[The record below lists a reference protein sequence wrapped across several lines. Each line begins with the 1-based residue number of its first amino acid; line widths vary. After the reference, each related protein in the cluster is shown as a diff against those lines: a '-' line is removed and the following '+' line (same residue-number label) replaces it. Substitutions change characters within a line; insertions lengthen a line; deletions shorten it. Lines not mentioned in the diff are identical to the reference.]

1 MANQSNVE
9 AAQSEQA
16 QGRET
21 LPRTNLLSSSPL
33 FVLLAIVGASAE
45 NFVNPELWWQILSG
59 RQMLAAWQPRLHDI
73 YSYTAYG
80 NPMRDDEWLAEVVTT
95 LWYGAAGVWGLLAMK
110 LLLAGA
116 TMACLAYAF
125 AETGA
130 SARVQRLMLIFT
142 ALALAPNMQF
152 RPQLFTFAILAFEM
166 ALLARETYRGHSPM
180 LWVMV
185 PVFALWANL
194 HAGFVAGLGALG
206 AFAIVAG
213 AGEFRR
219 SGTMRRGL
227 VLCAITAACALA
239 TLANP
244 LGLQV
249 WGNVWSAMFNPVWR
263 KAIIEWQPLLGM
275 LAGDLRTAPANA
287 LFDFFIPVGFF
298 VALAVFEVL
307 APSFDDL
314 ALAAIAAVFIAA
326 AFHMA
331 RFVSLAV
338 IVIAVPLVR
347 HAGTFSARR
356 GATKEEV
363 EADSGFNPVVAV
375 ILIVA
380 LAWVGGFFTGRLR
393 MKGGYRC
400 PAGAVAFMKQH
411 GLQGN
416 ILSEFSWASY
426 VMWHLG
432 PQSRIFIDE
441 RAETL
446 YTDKILKDYVAF
458 YFDWPGAERVLGEYP
473 QQFVLVPPGSG
484 GFAATARNPGWKL
497 IYRDNV
503 AALFALAGS
512 PAAAEFPAPVKGFS
526 PRVFFP

>member
-9 AAQSEQA
+9 VVHSEQERS
-16 QGRET
+16 RET
-21 LPRTNLLSSSPL
+21 PARTNLLRSSPL

-80 NPMRDDEWLAEVVTT
+80 RLMRDDEWLAEVVTT
-95 LWYGAAGVWGLLAMK
+95 LWYDAAGVAGLLVMK
-110 LLLAGA
+110 LLVAGA
-116 TMACLAYAF
+116 TMVFLAYAF

-130 SARVQRLMLIFT
+130 QARVQRLMLLFT

-166 ALLARETYRGHSPM
+166 MLLARETYRGHSPA
-180 LWVMV
+180 LWLMV

-206 AFAIVAG
+206 LFAIVTG
-213 AGEFRR
+213 VDEFRR
-219 SGTMRRGL
+219 SGTIRRGL
-227 VLCAITAACALA
+227 VLCAVTLACALA

-244 LGLQV
+244 LGFQV
-249 WGNVWSAMFNPVWR
+249 WGNVLSAMFDPVWP
-263 KAIIEWQPLLGM
+263 KAIVEWQPLLGM

-307 APSFDDL
+307 APSLDDL
-314 ALAAIAAVFIAA
+314 ALAVIAAVFIAA

-331 RFVSLAV
+331 RFAPLAV
-338 IVIAVPLVR
+338 IVVAVPLVR
-347 HAGTFSARR
+347 HAGVFSARR
-356 GATKEEV
+356 GAAKGEV
-363 EADSGFNPVVAV
+363 ERDSGFNPVVAV
-375 ILIVA
+375 ALLVA

-393 MKGGYRC
+393 TKSGMRY
-400 PAGAVAFMKQH
+400 PAGAVAFMKRH
-411 GLQGN
+411 GLKGN

-446 YTDKILKDYVAF
+446 YPDQVLRDYVAF
-458 YFDWPGAERVLGEYP
+458 YSDRSGAERVLAEYP
-473 QQFVLVPPGSG
+473 HQYVLVPPNSG
-484 GFAATARNPGWKL
+484 GFQVVARNPNWKL

-503 AALFALAGS
+503 AALFALAGL
-512 PAAAEFPAPVKGFS
+512 PAAAEFPSPVRGTS